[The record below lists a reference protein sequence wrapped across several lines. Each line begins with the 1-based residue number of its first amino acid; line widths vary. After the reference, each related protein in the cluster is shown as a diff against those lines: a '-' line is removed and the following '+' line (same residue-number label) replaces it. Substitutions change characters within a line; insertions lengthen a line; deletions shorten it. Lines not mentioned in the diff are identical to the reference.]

1 MKKTAI
7 KAMCAAMAAA
17 MSVAAF
23 ASCGKNPAENKF
35 FIGATGPLTGDTSSY
50 GISVKQGAELAVKEI
65 NAAAVTLP
73 AHIGDVVIADVL
85 GTGAD
90 VVVTANIE

>member
-1 MKKTAI
+1 MCRGVKESRSCWCQSAASVPSTVRATDGRVVPVKTSRTI
-7 KAMCAAMAAA
+7 PKERMFDLM
-17 MSVAAF
+17 
-23 ASCGKNPAENKF
+23 
-35 FIGATGPLTGDTSSY
+35 
-50 GISVKQGAELAVKEI
+50 KEI
-65 NAAAVTLP
+65 NAVAVTLP

>member
-35 FIGATGPLTGDTSSY
+35 FIGVTGPLTGDASSY

-65 NAAAVTLP
+65 NAAGGLN
-73 AHIGDVVIADVL
+73 GYEFYFDMKD
-85 GTGAD
+85 D
-90 VVVTANIE
+90 EVTAPSETCIPAS

>member
-35 FIGATGPLTGDTSSY
+35 FIGAHGSPDGRHFQLRNFRQAGRRACREGDQRGGRT
-50 GISVKQGAELAVKEI
+50 
-65 NAAAVTLP
+65 
-73 AHIGDVVIADVL
+73 
-85 GTGAD
+85 
-90 VVVTANIE
+90 